1 MLTGLLKLIFGT
13 KSQRDVRRMLPV
25 VAKINRIE
33 VELQALTD
41 EELPE
46 DDFAKLEMLAKLT
59 GTAVPAPLANL
70 KGDEVLHK
78 DCVEKEKMAEFIKSR
93 LN

>member
-41 EELPE
+41 EELQ
-46 DDFAKLEMLAKLT
+46 AKPLNSVSGSPTAKAST
-59 GTAVPAPLANL
+59 V
-70 KGDEVLHK
+70 
-78 DCVEKEKMAEFIKSR
+78 
-93 LN
+93 